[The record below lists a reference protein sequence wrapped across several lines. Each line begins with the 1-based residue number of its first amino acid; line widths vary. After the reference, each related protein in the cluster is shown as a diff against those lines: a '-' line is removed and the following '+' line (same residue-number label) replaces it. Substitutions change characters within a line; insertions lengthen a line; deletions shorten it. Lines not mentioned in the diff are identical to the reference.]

1 MPSGQKILQN
11 LAHPYNTRIKYY
23 PLKDGTLRP
32 YQIIVSRSS
41 MFSDKEACNSPGFC
55 VDREKA
61 KAFSTAAEA
70 VAEAVAEAPG
80 VSPELP
86 ITDWQAQNA
95 IRNYRAAHRR
105 LYDKIQ
111 SNPQLNLFVTM
122 TLDEQRISRTNYD
135 VIVKHLST
143 WLDNRVRRDGLQYVL
158 VPEYHKDGVS
168 IHWHGLMN
176 DNGLHLVNSHHKDH
190 GKTIYNITDYPYGFT
205 TAKRVTNPKN
215 GNYSDAISKYVHKYM
230 TKALKNV
237 ENSPEALN
245 ALKIGGRYYLS
256 GGKLNTP
263 EYFYTNFDF
272 NAVDAKALTVDGYGT
287 QIKVLTADDLT
298 FSSLL
303 NAVLGGIDDD
313 ILGYDL
319 DDIPEPHMQPR
330 TDCPY
335 FGEDIES

>member
-1 MPSGQKILQN
+1 
-11 LAHPYNTRIKYY
+11 
-23 PLKDGTLRP
+23 
-32 YQIIVSRSS
+32 
-41 MFSDKEACNSPGFC
+41 MFSEKEACSSVGFC

-70 VAEAVAEAPG
+70 AAEAAAEDPG
-80 VSPELP
+80 DSPEIPL
-86 ITDWQAQNA
+86 TDWQANNA
-95 IRNYRAAHRR
+95 VRNYRAAHRR

-111 SNPQLNLFVTM
+111 SNPQLNLFVTL
-122 TLDEQRISRTNYD
+122 TLDEKRISRTNYD
-135 VIVKHLST
+135 EIVKHLST
-143 WLDNRVRRDGLQYVL
+143 WLDNRVRRDGLRYIL

-176 DNGLHLVNSHHKDH
+176 DNGLHLENSHHKDH
-190 GKTIYNITDYPYGFT
+190 GKTIYNITDFPYGFT

-230 TKALKNV
+230 TKALKGID
-237 ENSPEALN
+237 NSPEAIE

-272 NAVDAKALTVDGYGT
+272 NTVDAKAITVDGYGT
-287 QIKVLTADDLT
+287 QIKILTADDLT

-303 NAVLGGIDDD
+303 NQILGGNV
-313 ILGYDL
+313 
-319 DDIPEPHMQPR
+319 
-330 TDCPY
+330 
-335 FGEDIES
+335 ES